1 MGKIELFLS
10 KTNGDGDGS
19 GYGAG
24 YGSGDG
30 DGGGY
35 GDGSGYGYDDGYG
48 FGSGDGDGNGS
59 DYGDG
64 SGDGGGYGSGYGDGY
79 DDGYGFGIPNKI
91 DNMQVYRIDT
101 VPTIITHVVGNIAKG
116 FIVGDDL
123 SLEPCYVAKHDN
135 YFAHGKIKEQAIADV
150 NAKVFSNLDVDEKI
164 NEFLKVFSLDEKYK
178 GHEFYKWHNLLT
190 GSCQMGREMFIK
202 KKDLSLEAEY
212 TVKEFV
218 TICEND
224 YGSGIIKQLE
234 NKIKG
239 EK

>member
-1 MGKIELFLS
+1 MDKIELFLS
-10 KTNGDGDGS
+10 KTNGS
-19 GYGAG
+19 G
-24 YGSGDG
+24 
-30 DGGGY
+30 
-35 GDGSGYGYDDGYG
+35 
-48 FGSGDGDGNGS
+48 
-59 DYGDG
+59 YGDG
-64 SGDGGGYGSGYGDGY
+64 SGDGSGYDSGSGDGYGSGSGSGYGSGSGDGY
-79 DDGYGFGIPNKI
+79 GSGSDSGYGSGSGSGSDSGYGYGYGYGLPNKI

-116 FIVGDDL
+116 YIVGENL

-135 YFAHGKIKEQAIADV
+135 YFAHGKTKEQAIADV
-150 NAKVFSNLDVDEKI
+150 NAKAFSNLDVDEKI
-164 NEFLKVFSLDEKYK
+164 NEFLKTFSLDKKYK
-178 GHEFYKWHNLLT
+178 GNEFYKWHNLLT

-202 KKDLSLEAEY
+202 KKGLSLEAEY

-234 NKIKG
+234 NKIKSKEKG